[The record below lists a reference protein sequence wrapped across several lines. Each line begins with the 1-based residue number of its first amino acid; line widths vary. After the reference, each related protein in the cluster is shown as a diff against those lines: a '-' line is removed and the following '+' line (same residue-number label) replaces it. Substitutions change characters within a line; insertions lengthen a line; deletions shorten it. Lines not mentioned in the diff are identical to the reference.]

1 MVPCRE
7 KSFFLFLFLILIYFF
22 CLVHPSIPYN
32 GDDWRYLSYARHA
45 WPEAAEWNPA
55 RILPEVL
62 LPAIGCMSA
71 FLYKMGID
79 YISSVSIIYGIFL
92 SFLLTVL
99 AYNFYRLFC
108 DMLAGD
114 SLGALLLVSFF
125 MLSSF
130 FMFEKYQNNNIF
142 LFYATYFCTGI
153 YYVASNIINSILT
166 IILFRYS
173 LDDRIIDDKGY
184 SIPFLVLLMY
194 ISQFSITFSALIS
207 VSSAFFIFII
217 KCKKGLIRKDYILLV
232 PIVFFVS
239 AALFD
244 ISGNRFDALQKN
256 GISLSTVFF
265 SFHEFLL
272 NLRNDFIVFC
282 VLIVFIY
289 FMTLFIKK
297 EQNDVL
303 HIVIIC
309 ILSMLLIFIFDLILS
324 IKTMN
329 FMKRIEATYGI
340 FFFLLLSVTCCLG
353 YLLKRFSLIKI
364 LLPICILFLMVDVLH
379 VNKIYADT
387 YGADKRS
394 IVESWLSDIK
404 KAENKGLSSVVIRVP
419 QIGWPHPGEWFG
431 DVVSQTLYVHRV
443 TKTKMN
449 IILSDGKSTSQ

>member
-1 MVPCRE
+1 
-7 KSFFLFLFLILIYFF
+7 
-22 CLVHPSIPYN
+22 
-32 GDDWRYLSYARHA
+32 
-45 WPEAAEWNPA
+45 
-55 RILPEVL
+55 
-62 LPAIGCMSA
+62 MSA

-194 ISQFSITFSALIS
+194 ISQFSIIFSALIS

-217 KCKKGLIRKDYILLV
+217 KCKKSLICKDYILLV

-340 FFFLLLSVTCCLG
+340 FFLFTIICNVLFRLS
-353 YLLKRFSLIKI
+353 F
-364 LLPICILFLMVDVLH
+364 
-379 VNKIYADT
+379 
-387 YGADKRS
+387 
-394 IVESWLSDIK
+394 
-404 KAENKGLSSVVIRVP
+404 KAIFAYKN
-419 QIGWPHPGEWFG
+419 
-431 DVVSQTLYVHRV
+431 TLANMY
-443 TKTKMN
+443 
-449 IILSDGKSTSQ
+449 IIFNG

>member
-1 MVPCRE
+1 
-7 KSFFLFLFLILIYFF
+7 
-22 CLVHPSIPYN
+22 
-32 GDDWRYLSYARHA
+32 
-45 WPEAAEWNPA
+45 
-55 RILPEVL
+55 
-62 LPAIGCMSA
+62 
-71 FLYKMGID
+71 
-79 YISSVSIIYGIFL
+79 
-92 SFLLTVL
+92 
-99 AYNFYRLFC
+99 
-108 DMLAGD
+108 
-114 SLGALLLVSFF
+114 
-125 MLSSF
+125 
-130 FMFEKYQNNNIF
+130 
-142 LFYATYFCTGI
+142 
-153 YYVASNIINSILT
+153 
-166 IILFRYS
+166 
-173 LDDRIIDDKGY
+173 
-184 SIPFLVLLMY
+184 MY

-309 ILSMLLIFIFDLILS
+309 ILSMLLMFIFDLILS

-353 YLLKRFSLIKI
+353 YLLKRFSLIKYS
-364 LLPICILFLMVDVLH
+364 C
-379 VNKIYADT
+379 
-387 YGADKRS
+387 
-394 IVESWLSDIK
+394 
-404 KAENKGLSSVVIRVP
+404 
-419 QIGWPHPGEWFG
+419 Q
-431 DVVSQTLYVHRV
+431 YVYYF
-443 TKTKMN
+443 
-449 IILSDGKSTSQ
+449 

>member
-1 MVPCRE
+1 
-7 KSFFLFLFLILIYFF
+7 
-22 CLVHPSIPYN
+22 
-32 GDDWRYLSYARHA
+32 
-45 WPEAAEWNPA
+45 
-55 RILPEVL
+55 
-62 LPAIGCMSA
+62 
-71 FLYKMGID
+71 
-79 YISSVSIIYGIFL
+79 
-92 SFLLTVL
+92 
-99 AYNFYRLFC
+99 
-108 DMLAGD
+108 
-114 SLGALLLVSFF
+114 
-125 MLSSF
+125 
-130 FMFEKYQNNNIF
+130 
-142 LFYATYFCTGI
+142 
-153 YYVASNIINSILT
+153 
-166 IILFRYS
+166 
-173 LDDRIIDDKGY
+173 
-184 SIPFLVLLMY
+184 
-194 ISQFSITFSALIS
+194 
-207 VSSAFFIFII
+207 
-217 KCKKGLIRKDYILLV
+217 
-232 PIVFFVS
+232 
-239 AALFD
+239 
-244 ISGNRFDALQKN
+244 
-256 GISLSTVFF
+256 
-265 SFHEFLL
+265 
-272 NLRNDFIVFC
+272 
-282 VLIVFIY
+282 
-289 FMTLFIKK
+289 MTLFIKK

-443 TKTKMN
+443 TKNKMN

>member
-1 MVPCRE
+1 M
-7 KSFFLFLFLILIYFF
+7 
-22 CLVHPSIPYN
+22 
-32 GDDWRYLSYARHA
+32 
-45 WPEAAEWNPA
+45 
-55 RILPEVL
+55 
-62 LPAIGCMSA
+62 
-71 FLYKMGID
+71 
-79 YISSVSIIYGIFL
+79 
-92 SFLLTVL
+92 
-99 AYNFYRLFC
+99 
-108 DMLAGD
+108 
-114 SLGALLLVSFF
+114 
-125 MLSSF
+125 
-130 FMFEKYQNNNIF
+130 
-142 LFYATYFCTGI
+142 
-153 YYVASNIINSILT
+153 
-166 IILFRYS
+166 
-173 LDDRIIDDKGY
+173 DDRIIDDKGY

-303 HIVIIC
+303 HIVIIF
-309 ILSMLLIFIFDLILS
+309 ILSMLLMFIFDLILS

-404 KAENKGLSSVVIRVP
+404 TAENKGLSSVVIRVP

>member
-1 MVPCRE
+1 
-7 KSFFLFLFLILIYFF
+7 
-22 CLVHPSIPYN
+22 
-32 GDDWRYLSYARHA
+32 
-45 WPEAAEWNPA
+45 
-55 RILPEVL
+55 
-62 LPAIGCMSA
+62 
-71 FLYKMGID
+71 
-79 YISSVSIIYGIFL
+79 
-92 SFLLTVL
+92 
-99 AYNFYRLFC
+99 
-108 DMLAGD
+108 
-114 SLGALLLVSFF
+114 
-125 MLSSF
+125 
-130 FMFEKYQNNNIF
+130 
-142 LFYATYFCTGI
+142 
-153 YYVASNIINSILT
+153 
-166 IILFRYS
+166 
-173 LDDRIIDDKGY
+173 
-184 SIPFLVLLMY
+184 MY

-309 ILSMLLIFIFDLILS
+309 ILSMLLMFIFDLILS

-404 KAENKGLSSVVIRVP
+404 TAENKGLSSVVIRVP